1 MNLKILKGIPMK
13 FTFIRIILL
22 SLFLFSTSTH
32 AAKIKI
38 ATLSP
43 DGTTWMKKMRIAA
56 KEIATRTDN
65 RVKIKFYPGGVM
77 GNENAILRK
86 MRINQLQGAAVSSG
100 ALDRYFKDAS
110 IYSMPFLFNSHKE
123 AIYVR
128 NKMDQLIIK
137 GLEKGGLISFGF
149 AESGF
154 AYILSN
160 SPVKEVA
167 ELRKLK
173 TWIPDTESAR
183 HAATAFKFKPIPLPF
198 SDVLAALQ
206 TSLVN
211 TIASSPI
218 ASIALQW
225 HTQVK
230 YLTEMPLLY
239 GSGTLVISKKAMKK
253 LKSPDRKIVKE
264 IMTATFKIIDAQNQ
278 KDNIAALAALKN
290 QGITFVKPDTKQL
303 AEWKNLAKQG
313 NENMVAKGFN
323 SKKMYNLVN
332 KYIAEYQK
340 IK

>member
-1 MNLKILKGIPMK
+1 MK
-13 FTFIRIILL
+13 SKLTRLIFIGLFFL
-22 SLFLFSTSTH
+22 SATSH
-32 AAKIKI
+32 ATTIKI

-43 DGTTWMKKMRIAA
+43 DGTTWMKKMRAAA
-56 KEIATRTDN
+56 KDIATRTEK

-86 MRINQLQGAAVSSG
+86 MRINQLQGAATSSG
-100 ALDRYFKDAS
+100 ALDRYYQDAS
-110 IYSMPFLFNSHKE
+110 IYAMPFLFNSHAE
-123 AIYVR
+123 ALYVR
-128 NKMDQLIIK
+128 KKMDQLIIK

-160 SPVKEVA
+160 SPVKEVT

-183 HAATAFKFKPIPLPF
+183 QASKAFKFKPIPLPF

-218 ASIALQW
+218 AAIALQW
-225 HTQVK
+225 HTQIK

-239 GSGTLVISKKAMKK
+239 GSATLVISKKTMNK
-253 LKSPDRKIVKE
+253 LKAADRKIVSEIMKKTFKE
-264 IMTATFKIIDAQNQ
+264 IDTQNQ
-278 KDNIAALAALKN
+278 KD
-290 QGITFVKPDTKQL
+290 TFVKPDDRHL
-303 AEWKNLAKQG
+303 AEWKNLALQG
-313 NENMVAKGFN
+313 NVEMVEKGFN
-323 SKKMYNLVN
+323 SKKMYNLVL
-332 KYIAEYQK
+332 KYISEYQK
-340 IK
+340 QK

>member
-1 MNLKILKGIPMK
+1 MKIK
-13 FTFIRIILL
+13 FTRLIIL
-22 SLFLFSTSTH
+22 SLFLLSATTH
-32 AAKIKI
+32 AATIKI

-43 DGTTWMKKMRIAA
+43 DGTTWMKKMRGAA
-56 KEIATRTDN
+56 KEVATRTDN

-100 ALDRYFKDAS
+100 AVVRYYKDAS

-123 AIYVR
+123 ALYVR
-128 NKMDQLIIK
+128 SKMDHLILN
-137 GLEKGGLISFGF
+137 GLEKGGLISFGL

-160 SPVKEVA
+160 KPIKKVA
-167 ELRKLK
+167 ELRKQK
-173 TWIPDTESAR
+173 AWIPDSESAR
-183 HAATAFKFKPIPLPF
+183 QAAKAFKFKPIPLPF

-206 TSLVN
+206 TSLIN

-218 ASIALQW
+218 AAIALQW
-225 HTQVK
+225 HSQVK

-239 GSGTLVISKKAMKK
+239 GSGMLVISKKAMKK
-253 LKSPDRKIVKE
+253 LKGPDQKIVNE
-264 IMTATFKIIDAQNQ
+264 IMSSTFKSIDLQNQ

-290 QGITFVKPDTKQL
+290 QGITFVKPDAKQHL
-303 AEWKNLAKQG
+303 EWKNLAQRG
-313 NENMVAKGFN
+313 NEDMVAKGFT

-332 KYIAEYQK
+332 KHIAKFQK

>member
-1 MNLKILKGIPMK
+1 MKLKI
-13 FTFIRIILL
+13 IRLMLL
-22 SLFLFSTSTH
+22 SLFLFSTPLH

-100 ALDRYFKDAS
+100 ALVRYYKDAS

-123 AIYVR
+123 ALYVR

-137 GLEKGGLISFGF
+137 GLETGGLISFGL

-154 AYILSN
+154 AYVLSN

-173 TWIPDTESAR
+173 AWIPDSEAAR
-183 HAATAFKFKPIPLPF
+183 QAAKAFKFKPIPLPF

-206 TSLVN
+206 TSLIN

-218 ASIALQW
+218 AAIALQW
-225 HTQVK
+225 HSQVK

-239 GSGTLVISKKAMKK
+239 GSATLVISKKAMKK
-253 LKSPDRKIVKE
+253 LKSPDRKIVSE
-264 IMTATFKIIDAQNQ
+264 IMSKTFKTIDAQNQ

-290 QGITFVKPDTKQL
+290 QGITFVKPDAKQHL
-303 AEWKNLAKQG
+303 EWKNLAKRG
-313 NENMVAKGFN
+313 NEDMVAKGFN

-332 KYIAEYQK
+332 KYIAEFQK

>member
-1 MNLKILKGIPMK
+1 MEFKLMRL
-13 FTFIRIILL
+13 ILL
-22 SLFLFSTSTH
+22 SLFLFSSSIH
-32 AAKIKI
+32 AATIKI

-43 DGTTWMKKMRIAA
+43 DGTSWMKKMRSAA

-77 GNENAILRK
+77 GNENAVLRK
-86 MRINQLQGAAVSSG
+86 MRINQLQGAAVTGG
-100 ALDRYFKDAS
+100 ALGRYYKDVD

-123 AIYVR
+123 VLYVR
-128 NKMDQLIIK
+128 KKMDKLIIQ
-137 GLEKGGLISFGF
+137 GLEKGGLISFGI

-167 ELRKLK
+167 ELRKQK
-173 TWIPDTESAR
+173 AWIPDTASAR
-183 HAATAFKFKPIPLPF
+183 NAVKAFKFQPIPLPF

-211 TIASSPI
+211 TIAISPI

-239 GSGTLVISKKAMKK
+239 GWATLVISKKAMKK
-253 LKSPDRKIVKE
+253 IKTADRKIITKILNRNFRE
-264 IMTATFKIIDAQNQ
+264 IDLQNQ

-290 QGITFVKPDTKQL
+290 QGITFVKPDSNQIL
-303 AEWKNLAKQG
+303 EWKKLAQEG
-313 NENMVAKGFN
+313 NSKLVEKGFHTE
-323 SKKMYNLVN
+323 KMYNLIN
-332 KYIAEYQK
+332 KHIADFQK